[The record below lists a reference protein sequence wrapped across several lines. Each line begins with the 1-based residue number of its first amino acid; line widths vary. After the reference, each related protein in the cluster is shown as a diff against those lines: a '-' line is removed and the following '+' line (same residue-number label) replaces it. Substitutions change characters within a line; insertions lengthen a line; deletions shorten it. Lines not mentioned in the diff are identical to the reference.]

1 MFEHN
6 INGFFGTAEKQ
17 DSGFKLYFFTV
28 FPFLKDE
35 AL

>member
-17 DSGFKLYFFTV
+17 DSGFKLYFFIAL
-28 FPFLKDE
+28 PIFLRMK
-35 AL
+35 